1 MFANGERIGFTIR
14 YFANKLSDMTPTH
27 IKWLHKTDEVIK
39 TADDAVVEIWE
50 LNHEEDVDVLSA
62 WAKHFRQHYC
72 LDEELADLVSGT
84 GKSNAEFLTE
94 IKFPSA
100 KVGSGPATRS
110 GDFGEILVADYIEFI
125 LGYWCPREHRY
136 ENRINANVSDNGTDV
151 VGFRFVAEKPNP
163 KDELFVV
170 ESKSGLRPTKENRLQ
185 RAVNDSAKD
194 RLREAMTLSA
204 LKKRLL
210 RKNRESAL
218 RVERFQNEA
227 DRPFTR
233 WSGAVAVLDVETA
246 ATMELD
252 KTDVS
257 DHPNKENLKL
267 VVIKGISMMDLVH
280 ALYERAANEA

>member
-1 MFANGERIGFTIR
+1 
-14 YFANKLSDMTPTH
+14 MTPTH
-27 IKWLHKTDEVIK
+27 VNWLKKTNEIIK
-39 TADDAVVEIWE
+39 TSDGAPVEVWE
-50 LNHEEDVDVLSA
+50 LNHLDDQAILSE

-84 GKSNAEFLTE
+84 GKSNAQFLND

-136 ENRINANVSDNGTDV
+136 EDRINANVSDNGTDV
-151 VGFRFVAEKPNP
+151 VGFRIFGEKPSS

-185 RAVNDSAKD
+185 TAVDDSAKD
-194 RLREAMTLSA
+194 SLREAMTLSA

-210 RKNRESAL
+210 KKDRASAL
-218 RVERFQNEA
+218 KVERFQNEA

-233 WSGAVAVLDVETA
+233 WSGAVAVLDNETA
-246 ATMELD
+246 AKMELE
-252 KTDVS
+252 KTKIS
-257 DHPNKENLKL
+257 DHPNKANLKL

-280 ALYERAANEA
+280 SLYERAANEA

>member
-1 MFANGERIGFTIR
+1 M
-14 YFANKLSDMTPTH
+14 
-27 IKWLHKTDEVIK
+27 
-39 TADDAVVEIWE
+39 
-50 LNHEEDVDVLSA
+50 
-62 WAKHFRQHYC
+62 
-72 LDEELADLVSGT
+72 
-84 GKSNAEFLTE
+84 
-94 IKFPSA
+94 
-100 KVGSGPATRS
+100 
-110 GDFGEILVADYIEFI
+110 
-125 LGYWCPREHRY
+125 
-136 ENRINANVSDNGTDV
+136 
-151 VGFRFVAEKPNP
+151 VGFRFASEKPSL

-185 RAVNDSAKD
+185 TAVNDSAKD

-210 RKNRESAL
+210 RKSRESAL
-218 RVERFQNEA
+218 KVERFQNET

-252 KTDVS
+252 KTEIT

>member
-1 MFANGERIGFTIR
+1 
-14 YFANKLSDMTPTH
+14 MTPPH
-27 IKWLHKTDEVIK
+27 VKWLNKTKEVIK
-39 TADDAVVEIWE
+39 TAEGVLVEVWE
-50 LNHEEDVDVLSA
+50 LNHQDDPAVLSA

-72 LDEELADLVSGT
+72 LDEELPDLVAGT
-84 GKSNAEFLTE
+84 GKLHSEFLTE

-110 GDFGEILVADYIEFI
+110 GDFGEILVADYLEFI

-136 ENRINANVSDNGTDV
+136 EDRINANVSDNGTDV
-151 VGFRFVAEKPNP
+151 VGFRFASEKPSP
-163 KDELFVV
+163 KDEIFIV

-185 RAVNDSAKD
+185 TAVNDSGKD

-210 RKNRESAL
+210 RKSRDAAL
-218 RVERFQNEA
+218 KVERFQNEA

-233 WSGAVAVLDVETA
+233 LSGAVAVLDEVTA
-246 ATMELD
+246 AKMELD
-252 KTDVS
+252 QTQVS
-257 DHPNKENLKL
+257 EHPNKDKLRL

-280 ALYERAANEA
+280 SLYERAADEA